1 MSSKE
6 ENHLHIIS
14 FDIPYPADYGGVIDV
29 FYKIKALS
37 RLGIKIHLHAYEYG
51 REQSKELDRYC
62 TTVDYYRR
70 PKGIIYAVKNIPYI
84 IATRNSK
91 RLLENLLKD
100 EYPILF
106 EGIHTCLAMNHPQLA
121 KRKKYVR
128 AHNVEHDYYHYL
140 SKSTK
145 SLYKSMFFSIEA
157 RKLKKYERIIQR
169 AHGIFAISSKD
180 QQYFESL
187 YSKVI
192 LLPAFHAS
200 DHLQCLSGRGDYL
213 IYHGNLSVEE
223 NIKAALFLIH
233 KVFSKLKIKC
243 IITGKNPG
251 SQILEATKPY
261 DHIEVIANPDDQ
273 KINDLIRDAHINIL
287 PTFQDTGIKLKLLKS
302 ISTGRFCISNS
313 MMVKDTGLESLC
325 SVMDQ
330 PKDMILEIQNLMNQD
345 FTDQMVEER
354 NQIWHQLFSN
364 EKGAQIIIEEVFST
378 K

>member
-330 PKDMILEIQNLMNQD
+330 PEGMILEIQNLMNQD